1 MDDRNNSAY
10 PGLEPLEAPNLRDR
24 IELRIRNAILS
35 GAFGPGERLIESAI
49 ADHLSVSRGPVREAL
64 SALEREGIVIHVPRK
79 GFFVIDFTDKDL
91 EEICSLRLLLERE
104 ALGRA
109 MDRFTETDNA
119 RLQSILDELGQA
131 TLEKREPERIVDLDL
146 SFHDYICRLADHS
159 RLYGAWHSVSTQARV
174 LVGLTSKTHYS
185 HPEEPKLLHMLILEA
200 IRHHDLP
207 LGTKY
212 LTDHINDAQSRA
224 ATALENLRRE
234 NVEQPA

>member
-1 MDDRNNSAY
+1 MDDQNNNIY

-24 IELRIRNAILS
+24 IETRIRSAILS

-64 SALEREGIVIHVPRK
+64 SALDREGIVNHVPRK

-91 EEICSLRLLLERE
+91 DEIYSLRLLLERE
-104 ALGRA
+104 ALSRA
-109 MDRFTETDNA
+109 MDRFTETDDKI
-119 RLQSILDELGQA
+119 LESILNELGQA
-131 TLEKREPERIVDLDL
+131 ALERREPERIVELDL

-159 RLYGAWHSVSTQARV
+159 RLYSAWHSVSTQARI
-174 LVGLTSKTHYS
+174 LVGLTSKTHYG
-185 HPEEPKLLHMLILEA
+185 HPEEPKELHMLILEA

-212 LTDHINDAQSRA
+212 LTDHIKDAQSRA
-224 ATALENLRRE
+224 AMALENLRRE
-234 NVEQPA
+234 SVEQTT